1 MDPGSF
7 GNAWDDGDFPSS
19 PAPLSKRSETT
30 EAMTEV
36 TYNNKAQAWK
46 TKCPQTSQ
54 QETNSITPGDSW
66 EPEVTVVPEAWG
78 PRLPDNLIVAQGKA
92 SKDPN

>member
-1 MDPGSF
+1 MGDAERQVARMDPGSF

-36 TYNNKAQAWK
+36 TYNNKAQA
-46 TKCPQTSQ
+46 
-54 QETNSITPGDSW
+54 
-66 EPEVTVVPEAWG
+66 
-78 PRLPDNLIVAQGKA
+78 
-92 SKDPN
+92 